1 MDFALLIPI
10 TLFVCIVMAIK
21 VVVDSRLRR
30 RLAET
35 NPSEELM
42 KQIMAADEVARRLS
56 ALKWGLVLT
65 LLGVAFGIIDGANF
79 ASDSPGAWGI
89 LLAAAGV
96 GLLVYHAI
104 ADKFRGN

>member
-1 MDFALLIPI
+1 MDFALLVPI
-10 TLFVCIVMAIK
+10 TAIIAVVMAIK

-42 KQIMAADEVARRLS
+42 KQMMAADETARRLS

-65 LLGVAFGIIDGANF
+65 LLGIAFGIIDAIGLG
-79 ASDSPGAWGI
+79 SDDPGTWGI
-89 LLAAAGV
+89 LLAAAGI
-96 GLLVYHAI
+96 GMLGYHAV
-104 ADKFRGN
+104 ANKFR

>member
-10 TLFVCIVMAIK
+10 VLFVCIVMAIK

-42 KQIMAADEVARRLS
+42 KQMMAADEVARRLS

-65 LLGVAFGIIDGANF
+65 LLGGAFGIIEATNLG
-79 ASDSPGAWGI
+79 SDSPGTWGI

-96 GLLVYHAI
+96 GLLAYHGI
-104 ADKFRGN
+104 ANKFR

>member
-1 MDFALLIPI
+1 MNFDALIPI
-10 TLFVCIVMAIK
+10 SFFIAVVMAIK

-42 KQIMAADEVARRLS
+42 KQMMAADEVARRLS

-65 LLGVAFGIIDGANF
+65 LLGVAFGIIEATGLN
-79 ASDSPGAWGI
+79 SDNPGAWGI
-89 LLAAAGV
+89 LLAAAGI
-96 GLLVYHAI
+96 GMLAYHAL
-104 ADKFRGN
+104 ANKFRN

>member
-1 MDFALLIPI
+1 MDFAYLIPI

-35 NPSEELM
+35 NASEEMIKSMLV
-42 KQIMAADEVARRLS
+42 ADEQSRRLS

-65 LLGVAFGIIDGANF
+65 LLGAAMGMIDGMNL
-79 ASDSPGAWGI
+79 SSEDPGAWGL

-96 GLLVYHAI
+96 GMLAYHGI
-104 ADKFRGN
+104 ANRFR